1 MTSLLGITLFVLAL
15 MLAIFLHEGGHFVT
29 AKLFGMKVERFFL
42 GFGPTLWSFRR
53 GETEYGIKALPLGG
67 FCKIA
72 GMSPYESD
80 GNFLEEDRSA
90 KRQRTAG
97 GGEGQAAAAVTAPP
111 EGSGEPRGGAPVGRV
126 GSGEPRG
133 GAPVETVPAPAE
145 PSRQFRNKPAW
156 QRAIVLAAGSFTHFI
171 VAILLTWVVLV
182 AIGIGTGQVNT
193 TIDRTVPLDGGA
205 ASPAQTAGLRAGDKI
220 VAVAGRPVSSFEELR
235 AALANKGG
243 QRITIEYER
252 EGERRSTTVVAAS
265 REGRGFLGFQPSEE
279 TRRVGVLTA
288 LPQSVELFWD
298 TTVATVKGLGGFVTG
313 LVDRVTAPEP
323 AQGGGGGGGGGGEVR
338 DGGPIGIVGITRLA
352 GQAVANNQWAIF
364 IAILIQLN
372 IVVGVFNLLPLPP
385 MDGGY
390 LAFVL
395 WQVVT
400 RREVDL
406 RKVVPVAALIV
417 GLLVMLTVGLVWLDI
432 TNPVPYP
439 FR

>member
-15 MLAIFLHEGGHFVT
+15 MLAIFLHEGGHFTT

-42 GFGPTLWSFRR
+42 GFGPTIWSFRR
-53 GETEYGIKALPLGG
+53 GETEYGVKAFPLGG

-72 GMSPYESD
+72 GMSPYEND

-90 KRQRTAG
+90 NP
-97 GGEGQAAAAVTAPP
+97 AATPTPP
-111 EGSGEPRGGAPVGRV
+111 E
-126 GSGEPRG
+126 
-133 GAPVETVPAPAE
+133 
-145 PSRQFRNKPAW
+145 RQFRNKPAW
-156 QRAIVLAAGSFTHFI
+156 QRSIVLAAGSITHFI
-171 VAILLTWVVLV
+171 VAILLIWMVLV
-182 AIGIGTGQVNT
+182 AIGIGTGQVTT
-193 TIDRTVPLDGGA
+193 TIDNTVALNGGQR
-205 ASPAQTAGLRAGDKI
+205 SPAQIAGLRSGDQI
-220 VAVAGRPVSSFEELR
+220 VAVAGTPVSTFEQLR
-235 AALANKGG
+235 AVLQSKGD
-243 QRITIEYER
+243 QPITIEYVR
-252 EGERRSTTVVAAS
+252 DGERRSTSVTPVNQN
-265 REGRGFLGFQPSEE
+265 GRGFLGFQPSEE
-279 TRRVGVLTA
+279 TRRIGVLA
-288 LPQSVELFWD
+288 AIPESMKLFWD

-313 LVDRVTAPEP
+313 LADRISAPEP
-323 AQGGGGGGGGGGEVR
+323 APGVGGAGGGEVG

>member
-15 MLAIFLHEGGHFVT
+15 MLAIFLHEGGHFAT
-29 AKLFGMKVERFFL
+29 AKFFGMKVERFFL
-42 GFGPTLWSFRR
+42 GFGPTIWSFRK
-53 GETEYGIKALPLGG
+53 GETEYGIKAFPLGG

-72 GMSPYESD
+72 GMSPYEND

-90 KRQRTAG
+90 DKP
-97 GGEGQAAAAVTAPP
+97 AATPP
-111 EGSGEPRGGAPVGRV
+111 E
-126 GSGEPRG
+126 
-133 GAPVETVPAPAE
+133 
-145 PSRQFRNKPAW
+145 RQFRNKPAW

-171 VAILLTWVVLV
+171 VAILLIWMVLV
-182 AIGIGTGQVNT
+182 TIGVGTGQATT
-193 TIDRTVPLDGGA
+193 TIDRTVPLNAGTP
-205 ASPAQTAGLRAGDKI
+205 SPAQTGGLEAGDEI
-220 VAVAGRPVSSFEELR
+220 VAVAGTPVESFEQLR
-235 AALANKGG
+235 AVLQDKGG
-243 QRITIEYER
+243 QSITIEYVR
-252 EGERRSTTVVAAS
+252 DGQRRTATVTPV
-265 REGRGFLGFQPSEE
+265 EQDGRGFLGFQPGEE
-279 TRRVGVLTA
+279 TRRTGVLAA
-288 LPQSVELFWD
+288 LPESVQLFWD

-313 LVDRVTAPEP
+313 LADRISAPEP
-323 AQGGGGGGGGGGEVR
+323 VPAGAGGGGGEVS
-338 DGGPIGIVGITRLA
+338 DGGGPIGIVGITRLA

>member
-15 MLAIFLHEGGHFVT
+15 MLAIFLHEGGHFTT

-42 GFGPTLWSFRR
+42 GFGPTIWSFRR
-53 GETEYGIKALPLGG
+53 GETEYGIKAFPLGG

-72 GMSPYESD
+72 GMSPYEND

-90 KRQRTAG
+90 DP
-97 GGEGQAAAAVTAPP
+97 AATPTPP
-111 EGSGEPRGGAPVGRV
+111 E
-126 GSGEPRG
+126 
-133 GAPVETVPAPAE
+133 
-145 PSRQFRNKPAW
+145 RQFRNKPAW
-156 QRAIVLAAGSFTHFI
+156 QRSIVLAAGSITHFI
-171 VAILLTWVVLV
+171 VAILLIWMVLV
-182 AIGIGTGQVNT
+182 AIGIGTGQVTT
-193 TIDRTVPLDGGA
+193 TIDNTVALDGGQR
-205 ASPAQTAGLRAGDKI
+205 SPAQIAGLRSGDQI
-220 VAVAGRPVSSFEELR
+220 VAVAGTPVSTFEQLR
-235 AALANKGG
+235 AVLQSKGD
-243 QRITIEYER
+243 QPITIEYVR
-252 EGERRSTTVVAAS
+252 DGERRSATVTPVNQN
-265 REGRGFLGFQPSEE
+265 GRGFLGFQPSEE
-279 TRRVGVLTA
+279 TRRIGVLA
-288 LPQSVELFWD
+288 AIPESMKLFWD

-313 LVDRVTAPEP
+313 LADRISAPEP
-323 AQGGGGGGGGGGEVR
+323 APGVGGAGGGEVG

-352 GQAVANNQWAIF
+352 GQAVANNQWAVF

>member
-1 MTSLLGITLFVLAL
+1 MTSLLGILLFVLAL
-15 MLAIFLHEGGHFVT
+15 VLAIFLHEGGHFTT

-42 GFGPTLWSFRR
+42 GFGPTVWSFRR
-53 GETEYGIKALPLGG
+53 GETEYGVKALPLGG

-90 KRQRTAG
+90 GKP
-97 GGEGQAAAAVTAPP
+97 AADATPP
-111 EGSGEPRGGAPVGRV
+111 E
-126 GSGEPRG
+126 
-133 GAPVETVPAPAE
+133 
-145 PSRQFRNKPAW
+145 RQFRNKPAW
-156 QRAIVLAAGSFTHFI
+156 QRAIVLAAGSITHFL

-182 AIGIGTGQVNT
+182 AIGIGTGQATT
-193 TIDRTVPLDGGA
+193 TIDRTVSLDDGSP
-205 ASPAQTAGLRAGDKI
+205 SPAQLGGLKAGDKI
-220 VAVAGRPVSSFEELR
+220 VAIAGTPVATFDELR
-235 AALANKGG
+235 TALNDKNGKQIAIDYV
-243 QRITIEYER
+243 RD
-252 EGERRSTTVVAAS
+252 GERRSTTVTAAV
-265 REGRGFLGFQPSEE
+265 RNGRGFLGFQPGEQ
-279 TRRVGVLTA
+279 TRRIGVLA
-288 LPQSVELFWD
+288 AIPESGRLFWD

-313 LVDRVTAPEP
+313 LADRMNAPQP
-323 AQGGGGGGGGGGEVR
+323 SAGGTGGGGEVR
-338 DGGPIGIVGITRLA
+338 DSGPIGIVGITRLA

-364 IAILIQLN
+364 VAILIQLN

-406 RKVVPVAALIV
+406 RKIVPVAALIV

-432 TNPVPYP
+432 TNPIPYP

>member
-90 KRQRTAG
+90 KRRRSAGDGDQAG
-97 GGEGQAAAAVTAPP
+97 GAVAAAVAAPPRP
-111 EGSGEPRGGAPVGRV
+111 EGSVQPVGGASRDPT
-126 GSGEPRG
+126 P
-133 GAPVETVPAPAE
+133 TD

-156 QRAIVLAAGSFTHFI
+156 QRAIVLAAGSLTHFI

-205 ASPAQTAGLRAGDKI
+205 QSPAQTAGLRAGDTI
-220 VAVAGRPVSSFEELR
+220 VAVAGRPVTSFEELR
-235 AALANKGG
+235 TALADKGG
-243 QRITIEYER
+243 DPITVEYVR
-252 EGERRSTTVVAAS
+252 DGERRSTTVVAAT
-265 REGRGFLGFQPSEE
+265 RQGRGFLGFQPSEE
-279 TRRVGVLTA
+279 TRRVGVLA
-288 LPQSVELFWD
+288 AFPQSVDLFWD

-313 LVDRVTAPEP
+313 LADRVNAPEP
-323 AQGGGGGGGGGGEVR
+323 APTGGGGGGGGEVR

>member
-1 MTSLLGITLFVLAL
+1 MTSALGITLFVLAL
-15 MLAIFLHEGGHFVT
+15 MVAIFLHEGGHFAT

-42 GFGPTLWSFRR
+42 GFGPTIWSFRR

-72 GMSPYESD
+72 GMSPYEND

-90 KRQRTAG
+90 NDGATP
-97 GGEGQAAAAVTAPP
+97 APP
-111 EGSGEPRGGAPVGRV
+111 E
-126 GSGEPRG
+126 
-133 GAPVETVPAPAE
+133 
-145 PSRQFRNKPAW
+145 RQFRNKPAW
-156 QRAIVLAAGSFTHFI
+156 QRSIVLAAGSITHFL
-171 VAILLTWVVLV
+171 VAILLTWMVLV
-182 AIGIGTGQVNT
+182 AIGIGTGQATT
-193 TIDRTVPLDGGA
+193 TIDRTVPLSAGVQ
-205 ASPAQTAGLRAGDKI
+205 SPAQRGGLQAGDEI
-220 VAVAGRPVSSFEELR
+220 VAVSGRPVTGFDDLR
-235 AALANKGG
+235 AALADKGG
-243 QRITIEYER
+243 QQITIEYVR
-252 EGERRSTTVVAAS
+252 DGQRRSTTVVAAS
-265 REGRGFLGFQPSEE
+265 QNGRGFLGFQPTEQ
-279 TRRVGVLTA
+279 TRRIGVLA
-288 LPQSVELFWD
+288 AIPESIRLFWD

-313 LVDRVTAPEP
+313 LADRMSAPQP
-323 AQGGGGGGGGGGEVR
+323 APGGGGGGGEVG

-364 IAILIQLN
+364 VAILIQLN

-432 TNPVPYP
+432 TNPVQYP

>member
-15 MLAIFLHEGGHFVT
+15 MLAIFLHEGGHFAT
-29 AKLFGMKVERFFL
+29 AKFFGMKVERFFL
-42 GFGPTLWSFRR
+42 GFGPTVWSFRR

-72 GMSPYESD
+72 GMSPYEND

-90 KRQRTAG
+90 DKP
-97 GGEGQAAAAVTAPP
+97 AAAPTPP
-111 EGSGEPRGGAPVGRV
+111 E
-126 GSGEPRG
+126 
-133 GAPVETVPAPAE
+133 
-145 PSRQFRNKPAW
+145 RQFRNKPAW
-156 QRAIVLAAGSFTHFI
+156 QRAIVLAAGSITHFL
-171 VAILLTWVVLV
+171 VAILLIWMVLV
-182 AIGIGTGQVNT
+182 AIGIGTGQATT
-193 TIDRTVPLDGGA
+193 TIERTVALDAGT
-205 ASPAQTAGLRAGDKI
+205 ASPAQQAGLQAGDQI
-220 VAVAGRPVSSFEELR
+220 VAVAGTEVATFQELR
-235 AALANKGG
+235 DVLTNKGG
-243 QRITIEYER
+243 QQITIEYLR
-252 EGERRSTTVVAAS
+252 DGERRSTTVTAANQQ
-265 REGRGFLGFQPSEE
+265 GRGFLGFQPTEE
-279 TRRVGVLTA
+279 TRRVGVLAA
-288 LPQSVELFWD
+288 LPESIKLFWD

-313 LVDRVTAPEP
+313 LADRISAPEP
-323 AQGGGGGGGGGGEVR
+323 VPAGTGGGGGEVS

-406 RKVVPVAALIV
+406 RKVVPVAVLIV

>member
-15 MLAIFLHEGGHFVT
+15 MLAIFLHEGGHFTT

-42 GFGPTLWSFRR
+42 GFGPTIWSFRR
-53 GETEYGIKALPLGG
+53 GETEYGVKALPLGG
-67 FCKIA
+67 FCKIS
-72 GMSPYESD
+72 GMSPYEND
-80 GNFLEEDRSA
+80 GNFLEQDRSA
-90 KRQRTAG
+90 TA
-97 GGEGQAAAAVTAPP
+97 TATPTPP
-111 EGSGEPRGGAPVGRV
+111 E
-126 GSGEPRG
+126 
-133 GAPVETVPAPAE
+133 
-145 PSRQFRNKPAW
+145 RQFRNKPAW
-156 QRAIVLAAGSFTHFI
+156 QRAVVLAAGSITHFV
-171 VAILLTWVVLV
+171 VAILLIWVVLV
-182 AIGIGTGQVNT
+182 AIGIGTGQAT
-193 TIDRTVPLDGGA
+193 TTVERTVPLDSGA
-205 ASPAQTAGLRAGDKI
+205 LSPAQTGGLKAGDQI
-220 VAVAGRPVSSFEELR
+220 VAIAGTPVSSFDELR
-235 AALANKGG
+235 SVLRNQGG
-243 QRITIEYER
+243 ERITIEYVR
-252 EGERRSTTVVAAS
+252 DGQRRSTTVIAETV
-265 REGRGFLGFQPSEE
+265 EGHGFLGFQPAEE
-279 TRRVGVLTA
+279 TRRIGVLA
-288 LPQSVELFWD
+288 AIPESVELFWR
-298 TTVATVKGLGGFVTG
+298 TTVDTVKGLGGFVTG
-313 LVDRVTAPEP
+313 LADRMSAPQAAP
-323 AQGGGGGGGGGGEVR
+323 AGGGGGGGEVGG
-338 DGGPIGIVGITRLA
+338 GGPIGIVGITRLA

>member
-15 MLAIFLHEGGHFVT
+15 MLAIFLHEGGHFTT

-42 GFGPTLWSFRR
+42 GFGPTIWSFRR
-53 GETEYGIKALPLGG
+53 GETEYGIKAFPLGG

-72 GMSPYESD
+72 GMSPYEND

-90 KRQRTAG
+90 DP
-97 GGEGQAAAAVTAPP
+97 AATPTPP
-111 EGSGEPRGGAPVGRV
+111 E
-126 GSGEPRG
+126 
-133 GAPVETVPAPAE
+133 
-145 PSRQFRNKPAW
+145 RQFRNKPAW
-156 QRAIVLAAGSFTHFI
+156 QRSIVLAAGSITHFI
-171 VAILLTWVVLV
+171 VAILLIWMVLV
-182 AIGIGTGQVNT
+182 AIGIGTGQVTT
-193 TIDRTVPLDGGA
+193 TIDNTVALDGGQR
-205 ASPAQTAGLRAGDKI
+205 SPAQIAGLRSGDQI
-220 VAVAGRPVSSFEELR
+220 VAVAGTPVSTFEQLR
-235 AALANKGG
+235 AVLQSKGD
-243 QRITIEYER
+243 QPITIEYVR
-252 EGERRSTTVVAAS
+252 DGERRSTRVTPVNQN
-265 REGRGFLGFQPSEE
+265 GRGFLGFQPSEE
-279 TRRVGVLTA
+279 TRRIGVLA
-288 LPQSVELFWD
+288 AIPESMKLFWD

-313 LVDRVTAPEP
+313 LADRISAPEP
-323 AQGGGGGGGGGGEVR
+323 APAGSGGGGGGVR

>member
-1 MTSLLGITLFVLAL
+1 MTTLLGVTLFVLAL
-15 MLAIFLHEGGHFVT
+15 MVAIFLHEGGHFVT

-80 GNFLEEDRSA
+80 SNFLEEDRSA
-90 KRQRTAG
+90 KVRRQPG
-97 GGEGQAAAAVTAPP
+97 PVAPP
-111 EGSGEPRGGAPVGRV
+111 LPPQT
-126 GSGEPRG
+126 P
-133 GAPVETVPAPAE
+133 

-156 QRAIVLAAGSFTHFI
+156 QRAIVLAAGSFTHFL
-171 VAILLTWVVLV
+171 VAVVLIWVVLV
-182 AIGIGTGQVNT
+182 TVGLGTGQATT
-193 TIDRTVPLDGGA
+193 TIRQTVATTTAGDPA
-205 ASPAQTAGLRAGDKI
+205 PAQKAGLRAGDQI
-220 VAVAGRPVSSFEELR
+220 VAVDGRRVATFEELR
-235 AALANKGG
+235 AALADKGG
-243 QRITIEYER
+243 KQIEITFVRDGQEQSRTLE
-252 EGERRSTTVVAAS
+252 AAT
-265 REGRGFLGFQPSEE
+265 ENNHGFLGFRPTEE
-279 TRRVGVLTA
+279 TRRFGVLA
-288 LPQSVELFWD
+288 AVPQSVNLFWD
-298 TTVATVKGLGGFVTG
+298 TTVATVKGFGG
-313 LVDRVTAPEP
+313 LVSGIANRVSAPQP
-323 AQGGGGGGGGGGEVR
+323 APGAGGGGGGQ
-338 DGGPIGIVGITRLA
+338 DGPIGIVNISRWA
-352 GQAVANNQWAIF
+352 GEAVANNQWAVF
-364 IAILIQLN
+364 VALLIQLN

-390 LAFVL
+390 LAFVV
-395 WQVVT
+395 WQAVT

>member
-15 MLAIFLHEGGHFVT
+15 MLAIFLHEGGHFAT
-29 AKLFGMKVERFFL
+29 AKFFGMKVERFFL
-42 GFGPTLWSFRR
+42 GFGPTIWSFRR

-72 GMSPYESD
+72 GMSPYEND
-80 GNFLEEDRSA
+80 ANLLEEDRSA
-90 KRQRTAG
+90 TQ
-97 GGEGQAAAAVTAPP
+97 
-111 EGSGEPRGGAPVGRV
+111 
-126 GSGEPRG
+126 
-133 GAPVETVPAPAE
+133 PAE
-145 PSRQFRNKPAW
+145 PTPPERQFRSKPAW
-156 QRAIVLAAGSFTHFI
+156 QRSIVLAAGSITHFI
-171 VAILLTWVVLV
+171 VAILLTWMVLV
-182 AIGIGTGQVNT
+182 AIGIGTGQATT
-193 TIDRTVPLDGGA
+193 TIDRTVPLSAGQP
-205 ASPAQTAGLRAGDKI
+205 SPAQKGGLRAGDQI
-220 VAVAGRPVSSFEELR
+220 VAVSGRPVAGFDELR
-235 AALANKGG
+235 AALADKGD
-243 QRITIEYER
+243 QRITIEYVR
-252 EGERRSTTVVAAS
+252 DGVRRSTTVVAANQG
-265 REGRGFLGFQPSEE
+265 GRGFLGFQPTEQ
-279 TRRVGVLTA
+279 TRRIGVLA
-288 LPQSVELFWD
+288 AIPESIKLFWD

-313 LVDRVTAPEP
+313 LAERMSAPQP
-323 AQGGGGGGGGGGEVR
+323 APGGGGGGGQV
-338 DGGPIGIVGITRLA
+338 DGGPVGIVGITRLA

-364 IAILIQLN
+364 VAILIQLN

>member
-15 MLAIFLHEGGHFVT
+15 MLAIFLHEGGHFTT

-42 GFGPTLWSFRR
+42 GFGPTIWSFRR
-53 GETEYGIKALPLGG
+53 GETEYGVKAFPLGG

-72 GMSPYESD
+72 GMSPYEND

-90 KRQRTAG
+90 NP
-97 GGEGQAAAAVTAPP
+97 AATPTPP
-111 EGSGEPRGGAPVGRV
+111 E
-126 GSGEPRG
+126 
-133 GAPVETVPAPAE
+133 
-145 PSRQFRNKPAW
+145 RQFRNKPAW
-156 QRAIVLAAGSFTHFI
+156 QRAIVLAAGSITHFI
-171 VAILLTWVVLV
+171 VAILLIWMVLV
-182 AIGIGTGQVNT
+182 AIGIGTGQVTT
-193 TIDRTVPLDGGA
+193 TIDNTVALNGGQR
-205 ASPAQTAGLRAGDKI
+205 SPAQIAGLRSGDQI
-220 VAVAGRPVSSFEELR
+220 VAVAGTPVSTFEQLR
-235 AALANKGG
+235 AVLQSKGD
-243 QRITIEYER
+243 QPITIEYVR
-252 EGERRSTTVVAAS
+252 DGERRSTAVTPVEQDN
-265 REGRGFLGFQPSEE
+265 RRFLGFSPSEE
-279 TRRVGVLTA
+279 TRRIGVLA
-288 LPQSVELFWD
+288 AIPESIKLFWD
-298 TTVATVKGLGGFVTG
+298 TAVATVKGLGGFVTG
-313 LVDRVTAPEP
+313 LADRISAPEP
-323 AQGGGGGGGGGGEVR
+323 VPGGGGGGGGGEVG

-364 IAILIQLN
+364 VAILIQLN

>member
-1 MTSLLGITLFVLAL
+1 MTSLLGIALFVLAL
-15 MLAIFLHEGGHFVT
+15 MLAIFLHEGGHFTT

-42 GFGPTLWSFRR
+42 GFGPTVWSFRR
-53 GETEYGIKALPLGG
+53 GETEYGIKALPFGG

-80 GNFLEEDRSA
+80 ANFLEEDRSS
-90 KRQRTAG
+90 RRLRDGEPDG
-97 GGEGQAAAAVTAPP
+97 GGVAAPP
-111 EGSGEPRGGAPVGRV
+111 R
-126 GSGEPRG
+126 
-133 GAPVETVPAPAE
+133 PAPDPTPPE
-145 PSRQFRNKPAW
+145 RQFRNKPAW
-156 QRAIVLAAGSFTHFI
+156 QRAIVLAAGSMTHFL
-171 VAILLTWVVLV
+171 VAILLTWMVLV
-182 AIGIGTGQVNT
+182 AIGIGTGQATT
-193 TIDRTVPLDGGA
+193 TIDRTVPLTAGT
-205 ASPAQTAGLRAGDKI
+205 ASPAQTGGLEGGDQI
-220 VAVAGRPVSSFEELR
+220 VAVAGRPVNSFDELR
-235 AALANKGG
+235 AALSDKGG
-243 QRITIEYER
+243 KRITIEYVR
-252 EGERRSTTVVAAS
+252 DGERRSTTVVAAS
-265 REGRGFLGFQPSEE
+265 QDGRGFLGFQPTEE
-279 TRRVGVLTA
+279 TRRIGVLA
-288 LPQSVELFWD
+288 AIPESVELFWR
-298 TTVATVKGLGGFVTG
+298 TTVDTVKGLGGFVTG
-313 LVDRVTAPEP
+313 LADRMSGPQAAPS
-323 AQGGGGGGGGGGEVR
+323 GGGGGGGEVS
-338 DGGPIGIVGITRLA
+338 GGPVGIVGITRLA

-439 FR
+439 FH

>member
-15 MLAIFLHEGGHFVT
+15 MLAIFLHEGGHFAT

-42 GFGPTLWSFRR
+42 GFGPTVWSFRR
-53 GETEYGIKALPLGG
+53 GETEYGVKALPLGG

-90 KRQRTAG
+90 
-97 GGEGQAAAAVTAPP
+97 GQPAAEPTPP
-111 EGSGEPRGGAPVGRV
+111 E
-126 GSGEPRG
+126 
-133 GAPVETVPAPAE
+133 
-145 PSRQFRNKPAW
+145 RQFRNKPAW
-156 QRAIVLAAGSFTHFI
+156 QRAIVLAAGSITHFV

-182 AIGIGTGQVNT
+182 AIGIGTGQATT
-193 TIDRTVPLDGGA
+193 TIDRTVTLNGGA
-205 ASPAQTAGLRAGDKI
+205 RSPAQIGGLRSGDQI
-220 VAVAGRPVSSFEELR
+220 VAIAGRPVNSFDELR
-235 AALANKGG
+235 TALSDKGK
-243 QRITIEYER
+243 QQISVEFIRD
-252 EGERRSTTVVAAS
+252 GERRSTTVEAA
-265 REGRGFLGFQPSEE
+265 EQDGHGFLGFQPAEE
-279 TRRVGVLTA
+279 TRRIGPLAAV
-288 LPQSVELFWD
+288 PESVNLFWD

-313 LVDRVTAPEP
+313 LADRMSAPEAAP
-323 AQGGGGGGGGGGEVR
+323 SGGGGGGGGEVG
-338 DGGPIGIVGITRLA
+338 GGPIGIVGITRLA
-352 GQAVANNQWAIF
+352 GQAVANNQWAVF
-364 IAILIQLN
+364 VAILIQLN

>member
-15 MLAIFLHEGGHFVT
+15 MLAIFLHEGGHFTT

-42 GFGPTLWSFRR
+42 GFGPTIWSFRR
-53 GETEYGIKALPLGG
+53 GETEYGIKAFPLGG

-72 GMSPYESD
+72 GMSPYEND

-90 KRQRTAG
+90 DP
-97 GGEGQAAAAVTAPP
+97 AATPTPP
-111 EGSGEPRGGAPVGRV
+111 E
-126 GSGEPRG
+126 
-133 GAPVETVPAPAE
+133 
-145 PSRQFRNKPAW
+145 RQFRNKPAW
-156 QRAIVLAAGSFTHFI
+156 QRSIVLAAGSITHFI
-171 VAILLTWVVLV
+171 VAILLIWMVLV
-182 AIGIGTGQVNT
+182 AIGIGTGQVTT
-193 TIDRTVPLDGGA
+193 TIDNTVALDGGQR
-205 ASPAQTAGLRAGDKI
+205 SPAQIAGLRSGDQI
-220 VAVAGRPVSSFEELR
+220 VAVAGTPVSTFEQLR
-235 AALANKGG
+235 AVLQSKGD
-243 QRITIEYER
+243 QPITIEYVR
-252 EGERRSTTVVAAS
+252 DGERRSTTVTPVNQN
-265 REGRGFLGFQPSEE
+265 GRGFLGFQPSEE
-279 TRRVGVLTA
+279 TRRTGVLA
-288 LPQSVELFWD
+288 AIPESMKLFWD

-313 LVDRVTAPEP
+313 LADRISAPEP
-323 AQGGGGGGGGGGEVR
+323 APAGSGSGGGGVR

>member
-15 MLAIFLHEGGHFVT
+15 MLAIFLHEGGHFTT

-42 GFGPTLWSFRR
+42 GFGPTVWSFRR
-53 GETEYGIKALPLGG
+53 GETEYGVKALPLGG
-67 FCKIA
+67 FCKIS

-90 KRQRTAG
+90 GKP
-97 GGEGQAAAAVTAPP
+97 AAEATPP
-111 EGSGEPRGGAPVGRV
+111 E
-126 GSGEPRG
+126 
-133 GAPVETVPAPAE
+133 
-145 PSRQFRNKPAW
+145 RQFRNKPAW
-156 QRAIVLAAGSFTHFI
+156 QRAIVLAAGSITHFA

-182 AIGIGTGQVNT
+182 AIGIGTGQATT
-193 TIDRTVPLDGGA
+193 TIDRTVALDGGA
-205 ASPAQTAGLRAGDKI
+205 RSPAQTGGLRSGDQI
-220 VAVAGRPVSSFEELR
+220 VAIAGQQVNSFDELR
-235 AALANKGG
+235 AALSDKGD
-243 QRITIEYER
+243 QTITIEYLR
-252 EGERRSTTVVAAS
+252 DGQRRSTTVKAVKVNNH
-265 REGRGFLGFQPSEE
+265 GFLGFQPAEE
-279 TRRVGVLTA
+279 TRRIGPLA
-288 LPQSVELFWD
+288 AIPESVNLFWD

-313 LVDRVTAPEP
+313 LADRMSAPEP
-323 AQGGGGGGGGGGEVR
+323 APAGGGGGGEVGT
-338 DGGPIGIVGITRLA
+338 GGPIGIVGITRLA
-352 GQAVANNQWAIF
+352 GQAVANNQWAVF
-364 IAILIQLN
+364 VAILIQLN

-432 TNPVPYP
+432 TNPVQYP

>member
-15 MLAIFLHEGGHFVT
+15 MLAIFLHEGGHFTT
-29 AKLFGMKVERFFL
+29 AKMFGMKVERFFL
-42 GFGPTLWSFRR
+42 GFGPTVWSFRR
-53 GETEYGIKALPLGG
+53 GETEYGVKALPLGG

-72 GMSPYESD
+72 GMSPYEND

-90 KRQRTAG
+90 D
-97 GGEGQAAAAVTAPP
+97 GQAAEPAPP
-111 EGSGEPRGGAPVGRV
+111 E
-126 GSGEPRG
+126 
-133 GAPVETVPAPAE
+133 
-145 PSRQFRNKPAW
+145 RQFRNKPAW
-156 QRAIVLAAGSFTHFI
+156 QRSVVLAAGSITHFL

-182 AIGIGTGQVNT
+182 AIGIGTGQATT
-193 TIDRTVPLDGGA
+193 TIDRTVALDSGA
-205 ASPAQTAGLRAGDKI
+205 RSPAQIGGLRPGDQI
-220 VAVAGRPVSSFEELR
+220 VAIAGRPVHSFDELR
-235 AALANKGG
+235 TVLLDKGDK
-243 QRITIEYER
+243 QITIEYIR
-252 EGERRSTTVVAAS
+252 DGERRSTTVTAAM
-265 REGRGFLGFQPSEE
+265 RDNHGFLGFQPAEE
-279 TRRVGVLTA
+279 TRRIGPIA
-288 LPQSVELFWD
+288 AIPESIKLFWD
-298 TTVATVKGLGGFVTG
+298 TTVATVKGLGSFVTG
-313 LVDRVTAPEP
+313 LADRMRAPEAAP
-323 AQGGGGGGGGGGEVR
+323 AGGGGGGGESG
-338 DGGPIGIVGITRLA
+338 GGPIGIVGITRLA
-352 GQAVANNQWAIF
+352 GQAVANNQWAVF

>member
-1 MTSLLGITLFVLAL
+1 MTSLLGIALFVLAL
-15 MLAIFLHEGGHFVT
+15 MLAIFLHEGGHFTT

-42 GFGPTLWSFRR
+42 GFGPTIWSFRR

-72 GMSPYESD
+72 GMSPYEND
-80 GNFLEEDRSA
+80 GNFLEADRSA
-90 KRQRTAG
+90 NDGATP
-97 GGEGQAAAAVTAPP
+97 APP
-111 EGSGEPRGGAPVGRV
+111 E
-126 GSGEPRG
+126 
-133 GAPVETVPAPAE
+133 
-145 PSRQFRNKPAW
+145 RQFRNKPAW
-156 QRAIVLAAGSFTHFI
+156 QRSIVLAAGSITHFL
-171 VAILLTWVVLV
+171 VAILLTWMVLV
-182 AIGIGTGQVNT
+182 AIGIGTGQATT
-193 TIDRTVPLDGGA
+193 TIDRTVPLTVGA
-205 ASPAQTAGLRAGDKI
+205 ASPAQTGGLEGGDQI
-220 VAVAGRPVSSFEELR
+220 VAVAGRPVNSFDELR
-235 AALANKGG
+235 AALSDKGG
-243 QRITIEYER
+243 KRITIEYVR
-252 EGERRSTTVVAAS
+252 DGERRSTTVVAAS
-265 REGRGFLGFQPSEE
+265 QDGRGFLGFQPTEA
-279 TRRVGVLTA
+279 TRRIGVLA
-288 LPQSVELFWD
+288 AIPESVELFWR
-298 TTVATVKGLGGFVTG
+298 TTVDTVKGLGGFVTG
-313 LVDRVTAPEP
+313 LADRMSGPQAAPS
-323 AQGGGGGGGGGGEVR
+323 GGGGGGGEVS
-338 DGGPIGIVGITRLA
+338 GGPVGIVGITRLA

>member
-15 MLAIFLHEGGHFVT
+15 MLAIFLHEGGHFTT

-42 GFGPTLWSFRR
+42 GFGPTIWSFRR
-53 GETEYGIKALPLGG
+53 GETEYGVKAFPLGG

-72 GMSPYESD
+72 GMSPYEND

-90 KRQRTAG
+90 NP
-97 GGEGQAAAAVTAPP
+97 AATPTPP
-111 EGSGEPRGGAPVGRV
+111 E
-126 GSGEPRG
+126 
-133 GAPVETVPAPAE
+133 
-145 PSRQFRNKPAW
+145 RQFRNKPAW
-156 QRAIVLAAGSFTHFI
+156 QRAIVLAAGSITHFI
-171 VAILLTWVVLV
+171 VAILLIWMVLV
-182 AIGIGTGQVNT
+182 AIGIGTGQVTT
-193 TIDRTVPLDGGA
+193 TIDNTVALKGGQR
-205 ASPAQTAGLRAGDKI
+205 SPAQIGGLRSGDQI
-220 VAVAGRPVSSFEELR
+220 VAVAGTPVSTFEQIR
-235 AALANKGG
+235 AVLQDKGD
-243 QRITIEYER
+243 QRITIEYVR
-252 EGERRSTTVVAAS
+252 DGERRSTAVTPVEQDN
-265 REGRGFLGFQPSEE
+265 RRFLGFSPSEE
-279 TRRVGVLTA
+279 TRRIGVLA
-288 LPQSVELFWD
+288 AIPESIKLFWD

-313 LVDRVTAPEP
+313 LADRISAPEP
-323 AQGGGGGGGGGGEVR
+323 VPGGGGGGGGGEVG

-364 IAILIQLN
+364 VAILIQLN

>member
-15 MLAIFLHEGGHFVT
+15 MLAIVLHEGGHFAT
-29 AKLFGMKVERFFL
+29 AKFFGMKVERFFL
-42 GFGPTLWSFRR
+42 GFGPTIWSFRR
-53 GETEYGIKALPLGG
+53 GETEYGVKAFPLGG

-72 GMSPYESD
+72 GMSPYEND

-90 KRQRTAG
+90 KP
-97 GGEGQAAAAVTAPP
+97 AAAPTPP
-111 EGSGEPRGGAPVGRV
+111 E
-126 GSGEPRG
+126 
-133 GAPVETVPAPAE
+133 
-145 PSRQFRNKPAW
+145 RQFRNKPAW
-156 QRAIVLAAGSFTHFI
+156 QRSIVLAAGSITHFL
-171 VAILLTWVVLV
+171 VAILLIWMVLV
-182 AIGIGTGQVNT
+182 SIGIGTGQATT
-193 TIDRTVPLDGGA
+193 TIDRTVSLNAGTP
-205 ASPAQTAGLRAGDKI
+205 SPAQTGGLEAGDEI
-220 VAVAGRPVSSFEELR
+220 VAVAGTPVESFEQLR
-235 AALANKGG
+235 AVLADKGG
-243 QRITIEYER
+243 QSITIEYVR
-252 EGERRSTTVVAAS
+252 DGQRQSTTVTPV
-265 REGRGFLGFQPSEE
+265 EQDGRGFLGFQPSEE
-279 TRRVGVLTA
+279 TRRVGVLA
-288 LPQSVELFWD
+288 AIPESVELFWD

-313 LVDRVTAPEP
+313 LADRVSAPEP
-323 AQGGGGGGGGGGEVR
+323 VPAGGGGGGEVR

-417 GLLVMLTVGLVWLDI
+417 GLLVMLTVSLVWLDI
-432 TNPVPYP
+432 TNPVEYP

>member
-1 MTSLLGITLFVLAL
+1 MTTLLGVTLFVLAL
-15 MLAIFLHEGGHFVT
+15 MVAIFLHEGGHFVT

-53 GETEYGIKALPLGG
+53 GETEYGIKALPVGG

-80 GNFLEEDRSA
+80 HNFLEEDRSTR
-90 KRQRTAG
+90 RQPG
-97 GGEGQAAAAVTAPP
+97 PVAPP
-111 EGSGEPRGGAPVGRV
+111 LPPSTP
-126 GSGEPRG
+126 
-133 GAPVETVPAPAE
+133 

-156 QRAIVLAAGSFTHFI
+156 QRAIVLAAGSFTHFL

-182 AIGIGTGQVNT
+182 AIGIGTGQATT
-193 TIDRTVPLDGGA
+193 TIQNTVATTTDGRPA
-205 ASPAQTAGLRAGDKI
+205 PAQAAGLRAGDRI
-220 VAVAGRPVSSFEELR
+220 VAVDGRRVATFEELR
-235 AALANKGG
+235 AALADKGG
-243 QRITIEYER
+243 KRIEITYVRDGQEQTR
-252 EGERRSTTVVAAS
+252 TLTAA
-265 REGRGFLGFQPSEE
+265 EEKGRGFLGFRPTEQ
-279 TRRVGVLTA
+279 TRRFGA
-288 LPQSVELFWD
+288 LAAVPRSLGLFWD
-298 TTVATVKGLGGFVTG
+298 TTAATVKGLGGLVTG
-313 LVDRVTAPEP
+313 IADRVSAPQP
-323 AQGGGGGGGGGGEVR
+323 APGTGGGGGGGES
-338 DGGPIGIVGITRLA
+338 GPIGIVGISRLA

-364 IAILIQLN
+364 VAILIQLN

-390 LAFVL
+390 LAFVV

-432 TNPVPYP
+432 TNPVQYP

>member
-15 MLAIFLHEGGHFVT
+15 MLAIFLHEGGHFTT

-42 GFGPTLWSFRR
+42 GFGPTIWSFRR
-53 GETEYGIKALPLGG
+53 GETEYGVKAFPLGG

-72 GMSPYESD
+72 GMSPYEND

-90 KRQRTAG
+90 NP
-97 GGEGQAAAAVTAPP
+97 AATPTPP
-111 EGSGEPRGGAPVGRV
+111 E
-126 GSGEPRG
+126 
-133 GAPVETVPAPAE
+133 
-145 PSRQFRNKPAW
+145 RQFRNKPAW
-156 QRAIVLAAGSFTHFI
+156 QRAIVLAAGSITHFI
-171 VAILLTWVVLV
+171 VAILLIWMVLV
-182 AIGIGTGQVNT
+182 AIGIGTGQVTT
-193 TIDRTVPLDGGA
+193 TIDNTVALNGGER
-205 ASPAQTAGLRAGDKI
+205 SPAQIAGLRSGDQI
-220 VAVAGRPVSSFEELR
+220 VAVAGTAVSTFEQLR
-235 AALANKGG
+235 AVLQSKGD
-243 QRITIEYER
+243 QSITIEYVR
-252 EGERRSTTVVAAS
+252 DGERRSTAVTPVEQDN
-265 REGRGFLGFQPSEE
+265 RRFLGFSPSEE
-279 TRRVGVLTA
+279 TRRIGVLA
-288 LPQSVELFWD
+288 AIPESIKLFWD

-313 LVDRVTAPEP
+313 LADRISAPEP
-323 AQGGGGGGGGGGEVR
+323 VPGGGGGGGGGEVG

-364 IAILIQLN
+364 VAILIQLN

>member
-15 MLAIFLHEGGHFVT
+15 MLAIFLHEGGHFTT
-29 AKLFGMKVERFFL
+29 AKMFGMKVERFFL
-42 GFGPTLWSFRR
+42 GFGPTIWSFRR
-53 GETEYGIKALPLGG
+53 GETEYGVKALPLGG

-72 GMSPYESD
+72 GMSPYEND

-90 KRQRTAG
+90 GT
-97 GGEGQAAAAVTAPP
+97 
-111 EGSGEPRGGAPVGRV
+111 
-126 GSGEPRG
+126 
-133 GAPVETVPAPAE
+133 PAAE
-145 PSRQFRNKPAW
+145 PSPTERQFRNKPAW
-156 QRAIVLAAGSFTHFI
+156 QRAVVLAAGSITHFL

-182 AIGIGTGQVNT
+182 AIGIGTGQATT
-193 TIDRTVPLDGGA
+193 TIDRTVALDSGDR
-205 ASPAQTAGLRAGDKI
+205 SPAQTGGLKPGDQI
-220 VAVAGRPVSSFEELR
+220 VAIAGQPVDSFDELR
-235 AALANKGG
+235 TALADKSDKP
-243 QRITIEYER
+243 ITIEYIR
-252 EGERRSTTVVAAS
+252 DGERRSTTVTAFNKD
-265 REGRGFLGFQPSEE
+265 GHGFLGFQPAEE
-279 TRRVGVLTA
+279 TRRIGPLA
-288 LPQSVELFWD
+288 AIPESVNLFWD

-313 LVDRVTAPEP
+313 LADRMSAPEAAP
-323 AQGGGGGGGGGGEVR
+323 SGGGGGGEVGG
-338 DGGPIGIVGITRLA
+338 GGPIGIVGITRLA
-352 GQAVANNQWAIF
+352 GQAVANNQWAVF